1 MVDCFADCILNCLCL
16 CWDSHERHKD
26 LSLRDQGIANTERI
40 VRPTSISVKPEKNPI
55 VISTQ
60 TEDIIIL
67 SLDK

>member
-40 VRPTSISVKPEKNPI
+40 VRPTSISVALKLK
-55 VISTQ
+55 T
-60 TEDIIIL
+60 
-67 SLDK
+67 